1 MEVTNLT
8 NKRKKIKGI
17 YFFVSLLIIFLG
29 IVAYITKKP
38 TSSDEM
44 ADNSTE
50 KLIRYE
56 NVASSTDTDP
66 NNALPNNVYEAI
78 ADDKLSFEDYTL
90 AEVECESGT
99 LTLDTLQYF
108 LKSDGCMT
116 GKGRESYTYT
126 FANSK
131 GQAVIAE
138 FDNNGICIKMYRVY

>member
-8 NKRKKIKGI
+8 DKRKKIKGI
-17 YFFVSLLIIFLG
+17 YIFAALLIIFLG

-50 KLIRYE
+50 KLIGYE
-56 NVASSTDTDP
+56 NIASSTDADQHSALTD
-66 NNALPNNVYEAI
+66 NVYEVI
-78 ADDKLSFEDYTL
+78 TDDKLSFEDYTL

-99 LTLDTLQYF
+99 LTLDMLQYF
-108 LKSDGCMT
+108 LRSDGCMT
-116 GKGRESYTYT
+116 CQGQESYTYT

>member
-50 KLIRYE
+50 KLIGYE

-99 LTLDTLQYF
+99 LTLDTLQ
-108 LKSDGCMT
+108 
-116 GKGRESYTYT
+116 GRESYTYT